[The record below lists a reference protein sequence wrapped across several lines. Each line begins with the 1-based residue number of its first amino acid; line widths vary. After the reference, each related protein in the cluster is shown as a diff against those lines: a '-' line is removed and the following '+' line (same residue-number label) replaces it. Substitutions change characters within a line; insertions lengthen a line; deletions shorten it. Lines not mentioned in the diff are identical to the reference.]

1 MAAVRNTAAQFG
13 FYRYLLRM
21 RLELCRG
28 TIVKCPKIVLVIV
41 TIISIMLV
49 WCIGEME
56 HRYLGVTWEVTTM
69 PVIAIVNQKGG
80 VGKTCLATNLASAL
94 ADQEPTLLL
103 DCDPQRSASGW
114 AALNTQEHQHLAVHS
129 VDEGGLVRQVRAAA
143 TEYPWVLIDCP
154 PGITRVN
161 VDAIRE
167 SDVVLIPCKP
177 RVWDVWACVDIVEAV
192 KLRQGGNRGRPK
204 AAFVISM
211 GRPRTRFSQQIGS
224 ALAELGL
231 PILQSRTTER
241 EAYAVAAGEG
251 KSVLDGRDRVA
262 MGEISSIRDEVQEM
276 CDDIRAKTR
285 IAR

>member
-1 MAAVRNTAAQFG
+1 
-13 FYRYLLRM
+13 
-21 RLELCRG
+21 
-28 TIVKCPKIVLVIV
+28 
-41 TIISIMLV
+41 
-49 WCIGEME
+49 
-56 HRYLGVTWEVTTM
+56 M

-94 ADQEPTLLL
+94 GDQEPTLLL

-114 AALNTQEHQHLAVHS
+114 ITLAPQERPQLTVRG
-129 VDEGGLVRQVRAAA
+129 VDEGTLVRQVRAVVD
-143 TEYPWVLIDCP
+143 EYQWIVVDCP

-161 VDAIRE
+161 ADAIRV

-177 RVWDVWACVDIVEAV
+177 RVWDVWACEDIVEAV
-192 KLRQGGNRGRPK
+192 KLRQSGNRGRPK

-211 GRPRTRFSQQIGS
+211 GRPRTRFSRQIGT

-231 PILQSRTTER
+231 PILEGRTTER

-251 KSVLDGRDRVA
+251 TSVLEGRDRVA
-262 MGEISSIRDEVQEM
+262 RAEIKAICDEVQEM

-285 IAR
+285 NPR

>member
-1 MAAVRNTAAQFG
+1 
-13 FYRYLLRM
+13 
-21 RLELCRG
+21 
-28 TIVKCPKIVLVIV
+28 
-41 TIISIMLV
+41 
-49 WCIGEME
+49 
-56 HRYLGVTWEVTTM
+56 M

-94 ADQEPTLLL
+94 GDQEPTLLL

-114 AALNTQEHQHLAVHS
+114 IALAPQERLQLTVRG
-129 VDEGGLVRQVRAAA
+129 VDEGTLVRQMRAAVD
-143 TEYPWVLIDCP
+143 EYRWIVIDCP

-161 VDAIRE
+161 ADAIRV

-177 RVWDVWACVDIVEAV
+177 RVWDVWACEDIVEAV
-192 KLRQGGNRGRPK
+192 KLRQSGNRGRPK

-211 GRPRTRFSQQIGS
+211 GRPRTRFSRQIGT

-231 PILQSRTTER
+231 PILEGRTTER

-251 KSVLDGRDRVA
+251 TSVLEGRDRVA
-262 MGEISSIRDEVQEM
+262 RAEIHAICDEVQEM

-285 IAR
+285 NAR

>member
-1 MAAVRNTAAQFG
+1 
-13 FYRYLLRM
+13 
-21 RLELCRG
+21 
-28 TIVKCPKIVLVIV
+28 
-41 TIISIMLV
+41 
-49 WCIGEME
+49 
-56 HRYLGVTWEVTTM
+56 M

-94 ADQEPTLLL
+94 ASQEPTLLL

-114 AALNTQEHQHLAVHS
+114 AALNSEGHIHLSVQG
-129 VDEGGLVRQVRAAA
+129 VDEGSLVRQVRAGRD
-143 TEYPWVLIDCP
+143 EYSWILIDCP

-161 VDAIRE
+161 ADAIRD
-167 SDVVLIPCKP
+167 SDIVLIPCKP

-192 KLRQGGNRGRPK
+192 KLRQEGNRGRPK

-231 PILQSRTTER
+231 PILQGRTSER
-241 EAYAVAAGEG
+241 ESYAVAAGEG
-251 KSVLDGRDRVA
+251 RSVLDGRDRVA
-262 MGEISSIRDEVQEM
+262 KNEISSIRDEVKEM
-276 CDDIRAKTR
+276 CDDIRTKAR